1 MNNKQDIEEALI
13 TGFKELTAERP
24 IEKITIKEITDRAG
38 VIRPTFYNHFQ
49 DKFELMERMITNE
62 LLLPMKPL
70 ISAGMFKESLTLL
83 FTNIAKEK
91 AYYSRAVNLD
101 GPMTFHQIAMNAVR
115 EFFLGV
121 LKELTTGKTPKY
133 IWLSPDVMS
142 TFYAQAMV
150 FAAEEW
156 IKTGMTL
163 EPGEM
168 AEAYDY
174 IMSRS
179 FNDIINEM

>member
-1 MNNKQDIEEALI
+1 MNNKQEIDEALI
-13 TGFKELTAERP
+13 VSFKELAVERP

-49 DKFELMERMITNE
+49 DKFELMEWIITKE
-62 LLLPMKPL
+62 LLLPTKPL

-83 FTNIAKEK
+83 FTNLAKDK
-91 AYYSRAVNLD
+91 GYYSRAVNLD

-115 EFFLGV
+115 QFFLEV
-121 LKELTTGKTPKY
+121 LKELTSGKTPKY
-133 IWLSPDVMS
+133 IWLSPEVMS